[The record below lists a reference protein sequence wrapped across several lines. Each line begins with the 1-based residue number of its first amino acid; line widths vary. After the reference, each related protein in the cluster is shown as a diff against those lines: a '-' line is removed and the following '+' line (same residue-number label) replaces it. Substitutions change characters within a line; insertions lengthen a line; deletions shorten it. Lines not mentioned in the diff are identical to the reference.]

1 MEISTVKRIDLFC
14 SRRIRGRFNISIFLV
29 IQIFIIINVIS
40 SICKEMGEMECR
52 NAFVHLIKIKKEEI
66 NYLRSKGE
74 YRKASDRVKDQ
85 SNYK

>member
-1 MEISTVKRIDLFC
+1 M
-14 SRRIRGRFNISIFLV
+14 
-29 IQIFIIINVIS
+29 QYQY
-40 SICKEMGEMECR
+40 ICKEMGEMECR